1 MEALTPPRGLIA
13 DLITPLKHDGSIDG
27 EGLKGMLDRV
37 IPFSQAIFLASPRTG
52 EGINLSRD
60 QLSDLLKKIL
70 NVIPGHIPILIW
82 VTQNTEEKTRKTI
95 QNLNKAIRGKSEHGQ
110 VFWVDTPLYY
120 HSNRGLPAYY
130 RDICSMVDQPLILN
144 NDPELIRRIGT
155 PFKRCNIR
163 TSILKELITIKN
175 IAGILFLGPIDRAY
189 NYQKACRGRSGFR
202 IYDGDETNFMS
213 YPSTSGVVSA
223 GANLAPGA
231 WQRIVASS
239 LHLKDEQ
246 GNGDDM
252 RQIWELGQYLRSL
265 KDIYQKMPVAVIK
278 EVLSDMG
285 IIETPA
291 CTFPVEDMG
300 KQKQEIMELMTRS
313 GEYV

>member
-52 EGINLSRD
+52 EGINLTRD
-60 QLSDLLKKIL
+60 QLSDLLKKVL
-70 NVIPGHIPILIW
+70 NLIPGHIPILIW

-95 QNLNKAIRGKSEHGQ
+95 QNLNKAIRGKREHGQ

-189 NYQKACRGRSGFR
+189 NYQKVCRGISGFR

-246 GNGDDM
+246 ANGDDM

-300 KQKQEIMELMTRS
+300 KQKREIMELMTRS
-313 GEYV
+313 GDYV